1 MAGAAQKKSGNG
13 GTEVLVLD
21 ASVVVKWF
29 TREEDRDL
37 AIEYRDQFLKGKI
50 DIALPDLILYELANV
65 LRYNPSFDKEDVS
78 DAVRSMVGLGVQVL
92 VPTTHLLTN
101 AVNLGF
107 AYGITVYDAVYV
119 ALAEELNYNFLTADK
134 KLFNNT
140 KDLDFVR
147 FLE

>member
-1 MAGAAQKKSGNG
+1 MAGAAQKKSGSG
-13 GTEVLVLD
+13 GTDVLVLD

-29 TREEDRDL
+29 TKEEDRDL
-37 AIEYRDQFLKGKI
+37 ALEFRDQFLTGEI

-65 LRYNPSFDKEDVS
+65 LRYNPNFDKKDVS
-78 DAVRSMVGLGVQVL
+78 DAVKSIIGLGVQIL

-107 AYGITVYDAVYV
+107 TYGITVYDAVYV

-140 KDLDFVR
+140 KDLDYVK